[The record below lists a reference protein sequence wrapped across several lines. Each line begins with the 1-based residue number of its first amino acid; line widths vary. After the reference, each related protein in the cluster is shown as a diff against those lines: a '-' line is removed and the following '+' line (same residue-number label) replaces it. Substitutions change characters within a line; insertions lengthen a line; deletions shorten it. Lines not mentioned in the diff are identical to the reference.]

1 MASTYV
7 NNLRL
12 NEMATGDGAGTWG
25 TTTNTN
31 LELIGEALG
40 YGTEAITTNADT
52 HTSTVADGS
61 TDAARAM
68 YIKYTGTLDSACTI
82 TIGPNTMKRV
92 QFIENATSGSQN
104 IIISQGSGA
113 NITIPP
119 GDVKVVYLDGAGSG
133 AAVVDAFASLSV
145 VDLKV
150 QDDLTVTDDMTV
162 GGTLG
167 VTGIVTL
174 TDDLIIG
181 DGKTIGSASDVDA
194 MTIAANGQIT
204 LTQTLIG
211 TALDISGDID
221 VDGTTN
227 LDVVDIDGALTQ
239 DGGAVFNEASADVDF
254 RVESNGNANMLFV
267 DGGNDKVSIG
277 GTSTDNFEF
286 HVQGTSGSGDNTRFT
301 YTNADANGCTLSI
314 QKVTSS
320 PADNDIIGILQFDS
334 ENDADE
340 AVTYAQI
347 RSLMTDVSD
356 GSEDGILSFH
366 TRGAGSFSER
376 MRIDSSGN
384 VGIGTSSFNATYDP
398 RLQVTSAASD
408 GTGGILIQNYL
419 PTLTLE
425 DISGG
430 AAVSQIQ
437 QDQTNML
444 FKNNGSERMRI
455 SSSGQVSIGT
465 TSTTAPLRVKVATDA
480 NFAVQN
486 TSSTVQLQG
495 INDAANAF
503 ATIDIAGNP
512 IKFSANGS
520 ESMRIDSSGNVGIGL
535 TNPSDYYANGL
546 VVSSA
551 TEQGITLAATAT
563 NAANYLMFADG
574 TTGDER
580 YRGYLA
586 YTHSGDELTLRSA
599 GFTTFMTG
607 GGTERMRIDSSGN
620 VTIAKTSTGTLGTVG
635 IDLRASGLGEFTT
648 SNDACI
654 AVNRLSTDGA
664 LVYFFQDTSVEG
676 AISVSGSTVT
686 YAGFS
691 GNHETSGIST
701 DTEIGTVCSTIDEL
715 DTYVSGSKEGQT
727 RADHAKI
734 KVSDTVGDTRVYGVL
749 SSYSE
754 KDNKPLVASVGI
766 GSIKVTGACN
776 GGDLL
781 ESNGDGT
788 AKVQSDDIVRSK
800 TIGKVTIGNSDTG
813 VKLVS
818 CVLYCG

>member
-1 MASTYV
+1 MADTFTTNLNLTKPEVGAST
-7 NNLRL
+7 
-12 NEMATGDGAGTWG
+12 DTWG
-25 TTTNTN
+25 TK
-31 LELIGEALG
+31 L
-40 YGTEAITTNADT
+40 NADLDT
-52 HTSTVADGS
+52 VDGLFSATGTSVAMNLDGAVIDSSVIGGTTAAAGTFTTLSAS
-61 TDAARAM
+61 TS
-68 YIKYTGTLDSACTI
+68 ITGTL
-82 TIGPNTMKRV
+82 
-92 QFIENATSGSQN
+92 ATAAQP
-104 IIISQGSGA
+104 
-113 NITIPP
+113 NITSL
-119 GDVKVVYLDGAGSG
+119 GTLTGLTSS
-133 AAVVDAFASLSV
+133 AAIVSTSNSNSF
-145 VDLKV
+145 
-150 QDDLTVTDDMTV
+150 
-162 GGTLG
+162 GGTSFNNADLSSVG
-167 VTGIVTL
+167 TIYASQYLANGDADTGIVMQ
-174 TDDLIIG
+174 
-181 DGKTIGSASDVDA
+181 GSNVMSLH
-194 MTIAANGQIT
+194 T
-204 LTQTLIG
+204 
-211 TALDISGDID
+211 
-221 VDGTTN
+221 
-227 LDVVDIDGALTQ
+227 
-239 DGGAVFNEASADVDF
+239 
-254 RVESNGNANMLFV
+254 GN
-267 DGGNDKVSIG
+267 
-277 GTSTDNFEF
+277 
-286 HVQGTSGSGDNTRFT
+286 
-301 YTNADANGCTLSI
+301 
-314 QKVTSS
+314 
-320 PADNDIIGILQFDS
+320 
-334 ENDADE
+334 
-340 AVTYAQI
+340 
-347 RSLMTDVSD
+347 
-356 GSEDGILSFH
+356 
-366 TRGAGSFSER
+366 
-376 MRIDSSGN
+376 
-384 VGIGTSSFNATYDP
+384 
-398 RLQVTSAASD
+398 
-408 GTGGILIQNYL
+408 
-419 PTLTLE
+419 
-425 DISGG
+425 
-430 AAVSQIQ
+430 
-437 QDQTNML
+437 
-444 FKNNGSERMRI
+444 SERMRI